1 MNETQMLIDQLNIT
15 DISELTRANELIDPT
30 GIKSILNGMIEL
42 LRFGARLYYWILTIR
57 VTLQWFPSINPY
69 IFPLYMLIHAT
80 DFYLEQFTGLVPTI
94 LGIDMTTMCAF
105 VCLEWIIRTLDA
117 ISFV

>member
-1 MNETQMLIDQLNIT
+1 MSEPQILIDQLTTNNFNQINT
-15 DISELTRANELIDPT
+15 LTELIDST
-30 GIKSILNGMIEL
+30 GLKAILNGLIEL

>member
-1 MNETQMLIDQLNIT
+1 MSETQILIDQL
-15 DISELTRANELIDPT
+15 DINAIESLSQLNEINYT
-30 GIKSILNGMIEL
+30 IKMILNGLIEL

-57 VTLQWFPSINPY
+57 VTLQWFPSVNPY
-69 IFPLYMLIHAT
+69 IFPLYMLIYAT
-80 DFYLEQFTGLVPTI
+80 DFYLEQFTGLVPNI

-105 VCLEWIIRTLDA
+105 ICLEWIIRTLDA

>member
-1 MNETQMLIDQLNIT
+1 MSETQIFMDQLNG
-15 DISELTRANELIDPT
+15 NELPDLT
-30 GIKSILNGMIEL
+30 VVNQLTDLLGIKTILNGLIEL

-80 DFYLEQFTGLVPTI
+80 DFYLEQFTGLIPTI

>member
-1 MNETQMLIDQLNIT
+1 MSDTQMVIDQLNIN
-15 DISELTRANELIDPT
+15 DIDSLSHLNELNYPST
-30 GIKSILNGMIEL
+30 IKIILNGLIEL

-57 VTLQWFPSINPY
+57 VTLQWFPSVNPY
-69 IFPLYMLIHAT
+69 IFPLYMLIYAT
-80 DFYLEQFTGLVPTI
+80 DFYLEQFTGLVPNI

-105 VCLEWIIRTLDA
+105 ICLEWIIRTLDA

>member
-1 MNETQMLIDQLNIT
+1 MNETLILVNHLNINNITEVT
-15 DISELTRANELIDPT
+15 DLSLLTDSYT
-30 GIKSILNGMIEL
+30 IKVILNGLIEL

-69 IFPLYMLIHAT
+69 IFPLYMLIYAT
-80 DFYLEQFTGLVPTI
+80 DFYLEQFTGLVPNL

-105 VCLEWIIRTLDA
+105 ICLEWIIRTLDA

>member
-1 MNETQMLIDQLNIT
+1 MTYPQILIHQLSST
-15 DISELTRANELIDPT
+15 DLDSLQAMSELADPT
-30 GIKSILNGMIEL
+30 GIKIILNGMIEL
-42 LRFGARLYYWILTIR
+42 LRFGARLYYWVLTIR

>member
-1 MNETQMLIDQLNIT
+1 MSEPQILIDQLNNSDLNQFNTIT
-15 DISELTRANELIDPT
+15 EFTDST
-30 GIKSILNGMIEL
+30 GVKAILNGMIEL

>member
-1 MNETQMLIDQLNIT
+1 MSETQILIDQLNIT
-15 DISELTRANELIDPT
+15 DINELTRINETDSNT
-30 GIKSILNGMIEL
+30 IKVILNGLVEL

-57 VTLQWFPSINPY
+57 VTLQWFPSVNPY
-69 IFPLYMLIHAT
+69 IFPLYMLIYAT
-80 DFYLEQFTGLVPTI
+80 DFYLEQFTGLVPNI

-105 VCLEWIIRTLDA
+105 ICLEWIIRTLDA

>member
-1 MNETQMLIDQLNIT
+1 MSETQILLDQLNVT
-15 DISELTRANELIDPT
+15 DLNELSTLNELTDPT
-30 GIKSILNGMIEL
+30 GIKLILNGTIEL

-57 VTLQWFPSINPY
+57 VTLQWFPSVNPY
-69 IFPLYMLIHAT
+69 IFPLYMLIYAT
-80 DFYLEQFTGLVPTI
+80 DFYLEQFTGLVPII

>member
-15 DISELTRANELIDPT
+15 DINELTTVNQLIDPT

-42 LRFGARLYYWILTIR
+42 LRFGARLYYWVLTIR